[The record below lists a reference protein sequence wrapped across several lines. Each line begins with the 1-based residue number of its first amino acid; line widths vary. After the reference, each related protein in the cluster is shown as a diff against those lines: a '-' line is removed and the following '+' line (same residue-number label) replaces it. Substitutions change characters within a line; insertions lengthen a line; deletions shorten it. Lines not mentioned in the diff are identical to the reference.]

1 MAADLL
7 GVADDTRGAEISEDL
22 CFSLSNLF
30 IQPFCEETDSRN
42 EYKTQ
47 VRDFTKTGNFI
58 YLKLNS
64 IYLITTSTNLM

>member
-47 VRDFTKTGNFI
+47 VRNFTYIRNF
-58 YLKLNS
+58 YVFK
-64 IYLITTSTNLM
+64 Y

>member
-58 YLKLNS
+58 YSKLNS

>member
-1 MAADLL
+1 MAADLS
-7 GVADDTRGAEISEDL
+7 GVADDTRAAEISEDL